1 METGKGVLTRK
12 NYMNDLTSKTPE
24 ELVNRQQLLES
35 EIAANE
41 EENNLMQSELN
52 GIYAEQDRRR
62 K

>member
-24 ELVNRQQLLES
+24 ELVNRQKLLES